1 MTLAKYAIIMCRIS
15 SVKQNTGASLTEQE
29 VICKEYCRNNDL
41 EIIESQKAIES
52 AFAQRRPKF
61 DKILE
66 IIGKISSEPIALVVA
81 SADRLARNFNH
92 ISLLDELV
100 KADKVEIHFVKEA
113 MVITKFSS
121 ADAIFKY
128 RQLIANAEHFSAEK
142 SEKDKKALQD
152 MREKG
157 LYPGKAPI
165 GYKNCR
171 PCWMPW
177 IMFDEQADKVR
188 HLFHIY
194 SQTGVDIKRL
204 LELAKSMPL
213 YTTSG
218 ALINRRTLL
227 HLLRNPFYC
236 GLMHSGGKLYS
247 HNYERL
253 IKEDIFSAVQA
264 KLERE
269 LCHLVEDETKMK
281 SAA

>member
-1 MTLAKYAIIMCRIS
+1 MTAARFAIIMCRIS
-15 SVKQNTGASLTEQE
+15 SVKQNTGASLIEQE

-41 EIIESQKAIES
+41 KIIESQMAIES

-66 IIGKISSEPIALVVA
+66 IIEKVSSEPIALVVA

-92 ISLLDELV
+92 ISILDVLV
-100 KADKVEIHFVKEA
+100 KEEKVEIHFVKEA
-113 MVITKFSS
+113 MVIKRLSD
-121 ADAIFKY
+121 ADTMFKY
-128 RQLIANAEHFSAEK
+128 RQLIASAEHFSAEK

-171 PCWMPW
+171 PSWIPW
-177 IMFDEQADKVR
+177 IEFDEQADKVKC
-188 HLFHIY
+188 LFDIY
-194 SQTGVDIKRL
+194 SQTKVDIKML

-218 ALINRRTLL
+218 ALISRRTLL
-227 HLLRNPFYC
+227 HLLQNPFYC
-236 GLMHSGGKLYS
+236 GLMRSGGKLYR

-253 IKEDIFSAVQA
+253 IKEEVFMAVQD
-264 KLERE
+264 KLARE
-269 LCHLVEDETKMK
+269 LHHNAEEGKNMK
-281 SAA
+281 LAA